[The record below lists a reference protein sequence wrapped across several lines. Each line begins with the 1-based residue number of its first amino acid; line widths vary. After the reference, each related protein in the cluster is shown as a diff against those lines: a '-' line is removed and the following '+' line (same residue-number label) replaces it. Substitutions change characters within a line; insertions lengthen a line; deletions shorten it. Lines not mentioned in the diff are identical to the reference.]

1 MIQMFLQQC
10 LSHIKFLFTFNTSVF
25 KYIFQKMEIEHESI
39 DNANR
44 ILDFFLNW
52 SIVYCL
58 MAVAVVIFFY
68 VWTSQLS
75 IKEA

>member
-1 MIQMFLQQC
+1 
-10 LSHIKFLFTFNTSVF
+10 
-25 KYIFQKMEIEHESI
+25 MEIEHESI

-68 VWTSQLS
+68 VWTSQLL

>member
-10 LSHIKFLFTFNTSVF
+10 LSHMKFFFTFNTSVL
-25 KYIFQKMEIEHESI
+25 KYIFQNKEVEHRSI
-39 DNANR
+39 DNENR
-44 ILDFFLNW
+44 ILDCFLNW

-68 VWTSQLS
+68 DWTSQLS
-75 IKEA
+75 I